1 MENIIDPNFYSTIP
15 VLFYAALGVSI
26 LGTAFIS
33 CYCYSCQNNRR
44 ISKMKNKELELE
56 RQQKEREKK
65 KKEREKEFE
74 GIILTK
80 PAVYTEIV

>member
-44 ISKMKNKELELE
+44 ISKMKNKKDN
-56 RQQKEREKK
+56 R
-65 KKEREKEFE
+65 KKERK
-74 GIILTK
+74 K
-80 PAVYTEIV
+80 